1 MLQTREFCFF
11 SWESYF
17 IKAIENFG
25 ASVDDRKT
33 RGKDQTRLPVPNL
46 SLCHWSSQLFNLHSP
61 SSTDVPVLLLNQPN
75 DVGKK
80 IDAFVIRM
88 TPTIK
93 DQNFALR
100 NLSQIIY
107 SGMGHKCTQA
117 IA

>member
-25 ASVDDRKT
+25 ASVDDGKT
-33 RGKDQTRLPVPNL
+33 RGKDQTGLPVPNL
-46 SLCHWSSQLFNLHSP
+46 PLCHWSSQLFNLHSP

-75 DVGKK
+75 DVVKK

-88 TPTIK
+88 TPTIN
-93 DQNFALR
+93 DQNLAL
-100 NLSQIIY
+100 
-107 SGMGHKCTQA
+107 
-117 IA
+117 